1 MEGLAYCDLFRQ
13 KLSKFLL
20 PFKIA
25 PVLMVDNYTGKTE
38 NVSSTVYRSV
48 ITNRNLDFFE
58 YWLID
63 YIFIRFRFLAGVTY
77 LKCLVTRTS

>member
-20 PFKIA
+20 LFKIT

-38 NVSSTVYRSV
+38 NVSSTVYH
-48 ITNRNLDFFE
+48 ITNRNFDFFE